1 VVYTKAQVETSYKAL
16 NEISEAF
23 NRNKNLRGKFVL
35 TGGWAPYFITLGKF
49 EHTGSRDVDL
59 VLSLELMKT
68 YARIE
73 RLMVEKLG
81 YAKTGPF
88 EFSKTEKEITYEI
101 HFLCE
106 PEHVPEDVST
116 YRIQEGLSPVVVKG
130 CSIAFEDNFTQK
142 LDKTEILV
150 SGPIASIA
158 LKAHAFDN
166 DGNRIKDPYDI
177 YSILVSV
184 PKIDQLLSSWSSE
197 NAFVAESIEL
207 LQTSFASET
216 SPGPTSAAEYLIA
229 APSERGAYAASVF
242 TSVNSILKKIGSG
255 KR

>member
-1 VVYTKAQVETSYKAL
+1 MVYTRAQVETSYKAL
-16 NEISEAF
+16 NEISEMF
-23 NRNKNLRGKFVL
+23 NRNKNLRGKYVL
-35 TGGWAPYFITLGKF
+35 TGGWTPYFITLGKF

-88 EFSKTEKEITYEI
+88 EFSRTEKEITYEV

-106 PEHVPEDVST
+106 PEHAPKDVST
-116 YRIQEGLSPVVVKG
+116 YRIQEGLSPVVIKG

-142 LDKTEILV
+142 LDETEILV

-158 LKAHAFDN
+158 LKAHAFDD

-177 YSILVSV
+177 YSIFVSV
-184 PKIDQLLSSWSSE
+184 QKIDQLLSSWASK
-197 NAFVAESIEL
+197 NPFVAESIEL
-207 LQTSFASET
+207 LQASFASET
-216 SPGPTSAAEYLIA
+216 SAGPTSAAEYLIA
-229 APSERGAYAASVF
+229 APSERGEYAAIVF
-242 TSVNSILKKIGSG
+242 TSVNSILAKIASG
-255 KR
+255 KH